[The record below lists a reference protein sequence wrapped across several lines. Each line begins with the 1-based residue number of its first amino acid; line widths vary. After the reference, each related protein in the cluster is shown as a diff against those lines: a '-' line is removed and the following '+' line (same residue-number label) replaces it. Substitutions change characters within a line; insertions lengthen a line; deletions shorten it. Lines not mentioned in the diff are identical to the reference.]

1 MTDCISLKQ
10 NLGFLWEIPSRRGV
24 LLKCHFFRLLWRHPC
39 MLAWICVVYK
49 LKAVVVLSLR
59 KKKREDRVLR

>member
-24 LLKCHFFRLLWRHPC
+24 LLKCHFFRPLWRHPC

-49 LKAVVVLSLR
+49 LKAVVVLS
-59 KKKREDRVLR
+59 